1 MGKNQ
6 QERIRRIH
14 WINQKIVDNSSHS
27 VGVSQEYLIGDCMFK
42 WGVARRTLGE
52 YLNALKYSEKI
63 VLDID
68 TGLLYTK
75 NFYDILQKKGEI
87 ITEDEA
93 DANNVLQKSM

>member
-6 QERIRRIH
+6 QERITRIK
-14 WINQKIVDNSSHS
+14 WIHEKIMDNSHHS
-27 VGVSQEYLIGDCMFK
+27 VGVAQEYLIGDCMFK
-42 WGVARRTLGE
+42 WGVARRTMGE

-63 VLDID
+63 VLDVD